1 MRKGIQWDLDAWED
15 YTEWQRTDRNTAKKI
30 NELIKDACRD
40 PFTGKGRP
48 EPLKH
53 SLSGLWSRRIN
64 EMDRLVYSVQEN
76 TLVIMSCKGHY
87 D

>member
-1 MRKGIQWDLDAWED
+1 MGKGIQWDLDAWEN

-40 PFTGKGRP
+40 PFTGKGKP

-53 SLSGLWSRRIN
+53 NLSGLWSRRIN
-64 EMDRLVYSVQEN
+64 ETDRLVYSVRDD
-76 TLVIMSCKGHY
+76 TLIIMSCKGHY
-87 D
+87 E